1 MPGKNLGD
9 IAAVNAKYY
18 SSKGKAI
25 YSDFST
31 FAQGKALA
39 TANAIEFVHEFSK
52 AISYY
57 SQKSSRDFLK

>member
-1 MPGKNLGD
+1 MKASSMQ
-9 IAAVNAKYY
+9 AANKSYY

-39 TANAIEFVHEFSK
+39 TCNAI
-52 AISYY
+52 
-57 SQKSSRDFLK
+57 